1 MSTLA
6 ISPKRVRLYRD
17 LWDRWIIILRIMFDL
32 GAGSHPVKWR
42 GVADTLLIDK
52 KTCQKYING
61 LVRDGRLLVAG
72 DGFMLTETALSMLAE
87 TEEGEIPPLEGKNL
101 GEKFSLLKE
110 SVVVVND
117 SESSLTTTPS
127 KLGKNLGEKFS
138 PQPQEDFFSPEVQ
151 TALEQV
157 SLLFDGGEVT
167 RKGLPTYLHIE
178 KVMGWIAYIYDRRA
192 DIHTPCG
199 LLYSKLKD
207 PTSPSPSIKY
217 MKDPYQ
223 YLPGDYLSAIG
234 RFEKACV
241 RCETIFTDLAEF
253 EAHQETCMYTFK
265 PELEQQDEPA
275 SEEPDETVTAD
286 VSAAWSKVLDQLL
299 VDMPRASFET
309 WMRDTFAKHYQGDEL
324 HVAARNSY
332 ARDWLADR
340 MTAQVSTLLAGV
352 MGRPMRVKFVLGGT
366 E

>member
-6 ISPKRVRLYRD
+6 MSPKRVQLYRA

-32 GAGSHPVKWR
+32 GAGAHPVKWR
-42 GVADTLLIDK
+42 HVADTLLIDK

-61 LVRDGRLLVAG
+61 LVRDGRLAVAG
-72 DGFMLTETALSMLAE
+72 EGFMLTETGMSMLSE
-87 TEEGEIPPLEGKNL
+87 TNEGEILPLEGKNL
-101 GEKFSLLKE
+101 GENFSPLKE

-117 SESSLTTTPS
+117 SESSLTTTTS
-127 KLGKNLGEKFS
+127 KLGKNLGEN
-138 PQPQEDFFSPEVQ
+138 FSPEPDIFSDDVRL
-151 TALEQV
+151 ALKQV

-167 RKGLPTYLHIE
+167 PKGLPTFLHIE

-217 MKDPYQ
+217 MKDPCQ
-223 YLPGDYLSAIG
+223 FLPDDYLSAIG
-234 RFEKACV
+234 RYEKTCV
-241 RCETIFTDLAEF
+241 RCEAVFTDPPEF
-253 EAHQETCMYTFK
+253 EKHQETCTYTHI
-265 PELEQQDEPA
+265 PEVEEDQLI
-275 SEEPDETVTAD
+275 EPDETVTPEIN
-286 VSAAWSKVLDQLL
+286 SAWEKVLEHLQQA
-299 VDMPRASFET
+299 MPKASFDT
-309 WMRDTFAKHYQGDEL
+309 WVRDTMPMHYQGDEL
-324 HVAARNSY
+324 QVASRNSY

-340 MTAQVSTLLAGV
+340 MTAQTSTLLAAG
-352 MGRPMRVKFVLGGT
+352 MGRPMRVKFIVGGI